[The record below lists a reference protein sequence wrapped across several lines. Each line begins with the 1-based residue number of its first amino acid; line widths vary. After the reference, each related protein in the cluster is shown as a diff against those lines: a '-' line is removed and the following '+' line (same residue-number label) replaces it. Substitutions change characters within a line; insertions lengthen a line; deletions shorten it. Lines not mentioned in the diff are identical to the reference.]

1 VTRAASAF
9 FAWIVLAP
17 ACASAQPAEQFYD
30 GRTIAFTV
38 AFNPGG
44 TYDTYARLAAKHLP
58 KHIPGQPAIVVRNMQ
73 GANSVRGATHL
84 ATQAARDGTAIG
96 MISQAIGL
104 KQVLAD
110 PAIRFNVGDF
120 HWIGRITSAVE
131 ATIVWHTS
139 PSRTIQDAV
148 KRETVLAGTG
158 VLGTPDQNPRL
169 MNHFAGTKF
178 KVINGYAGAG
188 ATMLAMERGE
198 VEGAYTGLETLLSS
212 RKDWLA
218 DKKISVLVQYANERH
233 RLFPDVPA
241 MTEFARTADDRQ
253 ILSLYGATAEIGISL
268 ITPPEVPAER
278 LAVLRRA
285 FNAMVA
291 DPEFRA
297 EAKARQMEVEPATGE
312 ALQTMIATMLAV
324 SPATAKRAAAARE

>member
-1 VTRAASAF
+1 VTRAVSAF
-9 FAWIVLAP
+9 AALILLAP
-17 ACASAQPAEQFYD
+17 ACALAQPAPFYEN
-30 GRTIAFTV
+30 RSIAFTV

-58 KHIPGQPAIVVRNMQ
+58 KHIPGQPAIVIRNMQ

-96 MISQAIGL
+96 MISQQIAL
-104 KQVLAD
+104 KQMLAD

-120 HWIGRITSAVE
+120 HWVGRITSAVE

-139 PSRTIQDAV
+139 PTRTIHDAM

-169 MNHFAGTKF
+169 MNRFAGTRF
-178 KVINGYAGAG
+178 KVVNGYPGAG

-218 DKKISVLVQYANERH
+218 EKKISVLVQYSNERH
-233 RLFPDVPA
+233 RLFPQVPA

-268 ITPPEVPAER
+268 ITPPEVPADR

-285 FNAMVA
+285 FDAMVA

-297 EAKARQMEVEPATGE
+297 DAQARQMEVEPARGE
-312 ALQTMIATMLAV
+312 ALQTMIAGMLAA
-324 SPATAKRAAAARE
+324 PPDIAKRAAAARE